1 MCIGIPMQVIAVE
14 NGYAICDAGGEERRV
29 NTLFVGD
36 PSPGAWLLVILD
48 TARQLLSEREAMQ
61 IRDALSALDS
71 LMQGESNVD
80 HLLSDLVERE
90 PQLPDHLKHLV
101 K

>member
-1 MCIGIPMQVIAVE
+1 MCIGIPMQVIRSE
-14 NGYAICDAGGEERRV
+14 KGYAICDAGGEERRV

-36 PSPGAWLLVILD
+36 HPPGSWLLVFLD
-48 TARQLLSEREAMQ
+48 TARQMLDKQEALQ
-61 IRDALSALDS
+61 IMDALSALDAV
-71 LMQGESNVD
+71 MQGDRNID
-80 HLLSDLVERE
+80 HLFPDLADRE